1 MNRYIIVIP
10 AKNRSFLLKC
20 DEGDG
25 AKLET
30 LQKLVSGYVETV
42 PAALDATWAREEAD
56 RLVLEVATIGLLV
69 TLGAVVTQNP
79 VLTRIAQGLG
89 VLGLLLLMYFHI
101 G

>member
-1 MNRYIIVIP
+1 MIVSWP
-10 AKNRSFLLKC
+10 GVVAPDTKC
-20 DEGDG
+20 GDY
-25 AKLET
+25 LMIEDF
-30 LQKLVSGYVETV
+30 Y
-42 PAALDATWAREEAD
+42 P
-56 RLVLEVATIGLLV
+56 TIGLLV

>member
-1 MNRYIIVIP
+1 M
-10 AKNRSFLLKC
+10 
-20 DEGDG
+20 
-25 AKLET
+25 LEM
-30 LQKLVSGYVETV
+30 L
-42 PAALDATWAREEAD
+42 LDAVKDT

>member
-1 MNRYIIVIP
+1 M
-10 AKNRSFLLKC
+10 
-20 DEGDG
+20 
-25 AKLET
+25 LEM
-30 LQKLVSGYVETV
+30 L
-42 PAALDATWAREEAD
+42 LDAVKDTRPD
-56 RLVLEVATIGLLV
+56 VLVLEVATIGLLV

>member
-1 MNRYIIVIP
+1 MTRTITEKYRLWSLIWPERCRKQLKRWPNGGIRVLE
-10 AKNRSFLLKC
+10 LL
-20 DEGDG
+20 
-25 AKLET
+25 
-30 LQKLVSGYVETV
+30 
-42 PAALDATWAREEAD
+42 LDVVKDTRPED
-56 RLVLEVATIGLLV
+56 VLVLEVATIGLLV